1 MGTMLCWRGAN
12 LPAGTIPWKAMS
24 VCGRVAF
31 CGSDGDD
38 NGDAGAGGQ
47 PPAGA
52 FPKAFAQV
60 MRLLPRLPRCQYYG
74 WQKSS
79 GGLDPARAHEPERHQ
94 AARIDQLF
102 SSDLIRLSNSWN
114 EISPLIISP
123 LMKKVGVELTLSTS
137 VAYF

>member
-47 PPAGA
+47 PPAGG

-60 MRLLPRLPRCQYYG
+60 MRLLPRSWRVSGVFFITQSACCLNS
-74 WQKSS
+74 KSTTVKYF
-79 GGLDPARAHEPERHQ
+79 PE
-94 AARIDQLF
+94 
-102 SSDLIRLSNSWN
+102 
-114 EISPLIISP
+114 SPLAMQRASIEP
-123 LMKKVGVELTLSTS
+123 AAALMS
-137 VAYF
+137 